1 MVVVIRFLTFC
12 NMSLTPL
19 DPTIFLFKAAPSD
32 DKQATLLIPGLAC
45 NLPVS
50 LNMDVERVAFKLTP
64 QASDRRF

>member
-1 MVVVIRFLTFC
+1 
-12 NMSLTPL
+12 LTPL

-50 LNMDVERVAFKLTP
+50 LNMDVERVAFKLTA
-64 QASDRRF
+64 QANDRRF